1 MKNRL
6 FIFASYD
13 RDGIIDETLLYYL
26 RALSELGDIIFTM
39 DNDISSTELDK
50 VKKIPNV
57 ISATAS
63 RHGEYDF
70 GSYKRGYE
78 YAEKNNLL
86 KDYKFIYLVN
96 DSVFGPLF
104 NLKPILERME
114 RENADN
120 AFGMMGLHSTVN
132 EQYGYPDHVQ
142 SWFVGIAA
150 PITQQP
156 WFSNFMH
163 SVTHQESKNQIVWK
177 YEIGLSQL
185 LMGHDIKLGRVEPKI
200 CGLKLY
206 YNGYIRSI
214 PFIKKQG
221 VCNIPKIKTLM
232 KITPPELRG
241 ALMANIT
248 RLELHQSPY
257 KTIWKLKLFNKIT
270 TLMWEQKRDGSEYRL
285 WIFKIIPI
293 KFLRYKD

>member
-114 RENADN
+114 RENAGN

-142 SWFVGIAA
+142 SL
-150 PITQQP
+150 P
-156 WFSNFMH
+156 SNHGF
-163 SVTHQESKNQIVWK
+163 QI
-177 YEIGLSQL
+177 S
-185 LMGHDIKLGRVEPKI
+185 
-200 CGLKLY
+200 C
-206 YNGYIRSI
+206 
-214 PFIKKQG
+214 
-221 VCNIPKIKTLM
+221 T
-232 KITPPELRG
+232 
-241 ALMANIT
+241 A
-248 RLELHQSPY
+248 
-257 KTIWKLKLFNKIT
+257 
-270 TLMWEQKRDGSEYRL
+270 
-285 WIFKIIPI
+285 
-293 KFLRYKD
+293 